1 MQPFRTGKNRACG
14 TEKGTDVFGRLR
26 KKEKTEQSSAR
37 TGAAWKRTLG
47 AVFRRGGIDD
57 AFWDDLEEA
66 LIVSDVGVNTALELV
81 RELRKESSEKGFRDT
96 GEVRQSLHAKVVD
109 IFASRSEPDPLPD
122 DVPFVLL
129 VVGVNGVGKT
139 TSVAKLAQSAKADGR
154 KVLLAAADTFRA
166 GAIEQLKVWGDRLN
180 IPVIAQQAGSDPG
193 AVAFD
198 AMSAARAR
206 GSDVV
211 IIDTAGR
218 LHTRHNLMEELKKVR
233 NIVDRNGAG
242 FEKRVLLVIDGTTGQ
257 NGLVQAKTFT
267 EAVRCDGVMLTK
279 LDSSAKGGVALAISL
294 ELGLPVWFAGTG
306 ETVEDLSE
314 FDPAGFADAILP
326 ETIAS

>member
-1 MQPFRTGKNRACG
+1 
-14 TEKGTDVFGRLR
+14 
-26 KKEKTEQSSAR
+26 
-37 TGAAWKRTLG
+37 
-47 AVFRRGGIDD
+47 
-57 AFWDDLEEA
+57 
-66 LIVSDVGVNTALELV
+66 
-81 RELRKESSEKGFRDT
+81 
-96 GEVRQSLHAKVVD
+96 LHAKVVD